1 MSMGGTKSPVS
12 IIYQEDLIM
21 KNLLKVQQKL
31 IPEVVEIMTRRYL
44 ILREISLS
52 GPIGRRALANIL
64 QSGER
69 VIRSETEI
77 LKQQGLINVN
87 IQGMTITDEGK
98 ELLHQLKDSM
108 NDVIGLNSLQ
118 EEVRQALGIK
128 KVLLIPGSYE
138 KNHSLMKDIGKK
150 AAKYFIDVIKEND
163 VISIA
168 GGSTMLEFA
177 RCIKTDKKYDSIM
190 VVPARG
196 SVGLDIETQSNNVV
210 AEVSKNIHSLYK
222 LLNIPDELC
231 EESIKTLTQ
240 EPEIHNTLELIQN
253 SNVLVFSIGRAD
265 EMVRRRK
272 LSDERA
278 KDIMDKGAIGEAF
291 GHYFNKKGEIVYK
304 LNTVGIDME
313 SFKNKRE
320 TIAVFA
326 GRKKAE
332 AFIPISKINKNIVL
346 ITDEE
351 SAKEI
356 LKNLG

>member
-1 MSMGGTKSPVS
+1 
-12 IIYQEDLIM
+12 M
-21 KNLLKVQQKL
+21 KNLLKIQQKL
-31 IPEVVEIMTRRYL
+31 IPEVIDIMTKRYL

-52 GPIGRRALANIL
+52 EPIGRRALATNL

-69 VIRSETEI
+69 IIRSETEL
-77 LKQQGLINVN
+77 LKKQGLIDVN
-87 IQGMTITDEGK
+87 LKGMTITEEGK
-98 ELLHQLKDSM
+98 EILSALKESM

-118 EEVRQALGIK
+118 EELRQVLGIK

-138 KNHSLMKDIGKK
+138 KNNSLLKDIGKQ
-150 AAKYFIDVIKEND
+150 ASKYFLSVLKDDDIV
-163 VISIA
+163 SIA

-177 RCIKTDKKYDSIM
+177 KSIKCDKKFSSTV

-196 SVGLDIETQSNNVV
+196 SVGLDVETQSNNVV
-210 AEVSKNIHSLYK
+210 AEVSKNIHSTYK
-222 LLNIPDELC
+222 LLNIPDELG

-240 EPEIHNTLELIQN
+240 EPEINKTLKLIQN

-265 EMVRRRK
+265 EMVKRRK
-272 LSDERA
+272 LSDEKA
-278 KDIMDKGAIGEAF
+278 KEIMDKEAIGEAF

-332 AFIPISKINKNIVL
+332 AFIPISKLNKNIVL
-346 ITDEE
+346 VTDED
-351 SAKEI
+351 SARRI
-356 LKNLG
+356 LELTVNN

>member
-1 MSMGGTKSPVS
+1 MQGTKNVPGVN
-12 IIYQEDLIM
+12 QEDVRM
-21 KNLLKVQQKL
+21 KNLLKIQQKL
-31 IPEVVEIMTRRYL
+31 IPEVIDIMTKRYL

-52 GPIGRRALANIL
+52 GPIGRRALATNL

-69 VIRSETEI
+69 IIRSETEL
-77 LKQQGLINVN
+77 LKNQGLIDVN
-87 IQGMTITDEGK
+87 LKGMTITEEGK
-98 ELLHQLKDSM
+98 EILNQLKDSM

-118 EEVRQALGIK
+118 EELRLALGIK

-138 KNHSLMKDIGKK
+138 QNNSLIKDIGKQ
-150 AAKYFIDVIKEND
+150 ASEYFLSVLKHDDIV
-163 VISIA
+163 SIA

-177 RCIKTDKKYDSIM
+177 KSIKCDKKFGSTI

-196 SVGLDIETQSNNVV
+196 SVGIDIETQSNNVV
-210 AEVSKNIHSLYK
+210 AEVSKNIHSTYK

-240 EPEIHNTLELIQN
+240 EPEINKTLELIQN

-272 LSDERA
+272 LSDEKA
-278 KDIMDKGAIGEAF
+278 KEIMDKEAVGEAF
-291 GHYFNKKGEIVYK
+291 GHYFNKKGEIVYR

-332 AFIPISKINKNIVL
+332 AFIAISKINKNIALV
-346 ITDEE
+346 TDEDG
-351 SAKEI
+351 AKRI
-356 LKNLG
+356 LELIAVN

>member
-1 MSMGGTKSPVS
+1 
-12 IIYQEDLIM
+12 M
-21 KNLLKVQQKL
+21 KNLLKIQQKL
-31 IPEVVEIMTRRYL
+31 IPEVVEIMTKRYL
-44 ILREISLS
+44 VLREISLN
-52 GPIGRRALANIL
+52 GPIGRRALATKL
-64 QSGER
+64 QNSER
-69 VIRSETEI
+69 VVRTETEL
-77 LKQQGLINVN
+77 LKQQGLIDVDLK
-87 IQGMTITDEGK
+87 GMTITEEGR
-98 ELLHQLKDSM
+98 ELLRDLKDVMSDAM
-108 NDVIGLNSLQ
+108 GLNELQ
-118 EEVRQALGIK
+118 EEVRQHLGIK
-128 KVLLIPGSYE
+128 KVVLIPGSYDN
-138 KNHSLMKDIGKK
+138 NHSLLKDISKQ
-150 AAKYFIDVIKEND
+150 AAKYFLHVIKED
-163 VISIA
+163 DIVSIA

-177 RCIKTDKKYDSIM
+177 KSIKSDKKYNSVT

-196 SVGLDIETQSNNVV
+196 SVGLDVETQSNNVV
-210 AEVSKNIHSLYK
+210 AEVSKNIHANYK
-222 LLNIPDELC
+222 LLNVPDQLC

-240 EPEIHNTLELIQN
+240 EPEIKNTLELIKN

-265 EMVRRRK
+265 EMVKRRK
-272 LSDERA
+272 LSDEKA
-278 KDIMDKGAIGEAF
+278 KDIMNKKAVGEAF

-356 LKNLG
+356 IKLG

>member
-1 MSMGGTKSPVS
+1 
-12 IIYQEDLIM
+12 M
-21 KNLLKVQQKL
+21 KNLLKIQQKL
-31 IPEVVEIMTRRYL
+31 IPEVIDIMTKRYL

-52 GPIGRRALANIL
+52 EPIGRRALAANL

-69 VIRSETEI
+69 IIRSETEL
-77 LKQQGLINVN
+77 LKNQGLIDVN
-87 IQGMTITDEGK
+87 LKGMTITEEGK
-98 ELLHQLKDSM
+98 EILNVLKDSM
-108 NDVIGLNSLQ
+108 NDVMGMNSLQ
-118 EEVRQALGIK
+118 EELRLALGIK

-138 KNHSLMKDIGKK
+138 QNNSLLKDVGKR
-150 AAKYFIDVIKEND
+150 ASKYFLSILKDDDIV
-163 VISIA
+163 SIA

-177 RCIKTDKKYDSIM
+177 KSIKCDKKFSSTV

-210 AEVSKNIHSLYK
+210 AEVSKNINSTYK

-231 EESIKTLTQ
+231 EASIKTLTQ
-240 EPEIHNTLELIQN
+240 EPEIKKTLELIQN

-265 EMVRRRK
+265 EK
-272 LSDERA
+272 A
-278 KDIMDKGAIGEAF
+278 KEIMDKEAIGEAF

-332 AFIPISKINKNIVL
+332 AFIPISKLNKNLVL
-346 ITDEE
+346 VTDED
-351 SAKEI
+351 SARKI
-356 LKNLG
+356 LELTVNN

>member
-1 MSMGGTKSPVS
+1 
-12 IIYQEDLIM
+12 M
-21 KNLLKVQQKL
+21 KNLLKIQQKL
-31 IPEVVEIMTRRYL
+31 IPEVIEIMTKRYL
-44 ILREISLS
+44 VLREISLS
-52 GPIGRRALANIL
+52 GPIGRRALANNL
-64 QSGER
+64 QNSER
-69 VIRSETEI
+69 IIRTETEL
-77 LKQQGLINVN
+77 LKQQGLIDVASK
-87 IQGMTITDEGK
+87 GMTITQEGQQ
-98 ELLHQLKDSM
+98 LLKDLKDAM
-108 NDVIGLNSLQ
+108 RDVIGINQLQ
-118 EEVRQALGIK
+118 EEIRQYLGIK
-128 KVLLIPGSYE
+128 KVILIPGSYDN
-138 KNHSLMKDIGKK
+138 NHSLIKDIGSQ
-150 AAKYFIDVIKEND
+150 AAKYFLDIIKDND
-163 VISIA
+163 IVSIA

-177 RCIKTDKKYDSIM
+177 RSIKSDKKYNSIT

-196 SVGLDIETQSNNVV
+196 SMGLDVETQSNNVV
-210 AEVSKNIHSLYK
+210 AEVSKNIHSNYK
-222 LLNIPDELC
+222 LLNVPDQLC

-240 EPEIHNTLELIQN
+240 EPEIKNTLELIKN

-265 EMVRRRK
+265 EMVKRRK
-272 LSDERA
+272 LSDEKA
-278 KDIMDKGAIGEAF
+278 KDIMNKKAVGEAF

-356 LKNLG
+356 LKLG

>member
-1 MSMGGTKSPVS
+1 
-12 IIYQEDLIM
+12 M
-21 KNLLKVQQKL
+21 KNLLKIQQKL
-31 IPEVVEIMTRRYL
+31 IPEVIEIMTKRYL
-44 ILREISLS
+44 VLREISLS
-52 GPIGRRALANIL
+52 GPIGRRALANNL
-64 QSGER
+64 QNSER
-69 VIRSETEI
+69 IIRTETEL
-77 LKQQGLINVN
+77 LKQQGLIDVASK
-87 IQGMTITDEGK
+87 GMTITQEGQQ
-98 ELLHQLKDSM
+98 LLKDLKDAM
-108 NDVIGLNSLQ
+108 RDVIGINQLQ
-118 EEVRQALGIK
+118 EEIRQYLGIK
-128 KVLLIPGSYE
+128 KVILIPGSYDN
-138 KNHSLMKDIGKK
+138 NHSLIKDIGSQ
-150 AAKYFIDVIKEND
+150 AAKYFLDIIKDND
-163 VISIA
+163 IVSIA

-177 RCIKTDKKYDSIM
+177 RSIKSDKKYNSIT

-196 SVGLDIETQSNNVV
+196 SMGLDVETQSNNVV
-210 AEVSKNIHSLYK
+210 AEVSKNIHSNYK
-222 LLNIPDELC
+222 LLNVPDQLC

-240 EPEIHNTLELIQN
+240 EPEIKNTLELIKN

-265 EMVRRRK
+265 EMVERRK
-272 LSDERA
+272 LSDEIA
-278 KDIMDKGAIGEAF
+278 KNIMDKKAVGEAF

-356 LKNLG
+356 LKLG

>member
-1 MSMGGTKSPVS
+1 
-12 IIYQEDLIM
+12 M
-21 KNLLKVQQKL
+21 KNLLKIQQKL
-31 IPEVVEIMTRRYL
+31 IPEVVEIMTKRYL
-44 ILREISLS
+44 VLREISLN
-52 GPIGRRALANIL
+52 GPIGRRALATNL
-64 QSGER
+64 QNSER
-69 VIRSETEI
+69 VVRNETEL
-77 LKQQGLINVN
+77 LKQQGLIDVDLK
-87 IQGMTITDEGK
+87 GMTITEEGI
-98 ELLHQLKDSM
+98 ELLRDLKDVMSDAM
-108 NDVIGLNSLQ
+108 GLNELQ
-118 EEVRQALGIK
+118 EEIRQHLGIK
-128 KVLLIPGSYE
+128 KVVLIPGSYDN
-138 KNHSLMKDIGKK
+138 NHSLVKDISKQ
-150 AAKYFIDVIKEND
+150 AAKYFLHVIKED
-163 VISIA
+163 DIVSIA

-177 RCIKTDKKYDSIM
+177 KSIKSDKKYNSVT

-196 SVGLDIETQSNNVV
+196 SVGLDVETQSNNVV
-210 AEVSKNIHSLYK
+210 AEVSKNIHANYK
-222 LLNIPDELC
+222 LLNVPDQLC

-240 EPEIHNTLELIQN
+240 EPEIKNTLELIKN

-265 EMVRRRK
+265 EMVKRRK
-272 LSDERA
+272 LSDEKA
-278 KDIMDKGAIGEAF
+278 KDIMNKKAVGEAF

-356 LKNLG
+356 LKLG

>member
-1 MSMGGTKSPVS
+1 
-12 IIYQEDLIM
+12 M
-21 KNLLKVQQKL
+21 KNLLKIQQKL
-31 IPEVVEIMTRRYL
+31 IPEVVEIMTKRYL
-44 ILREISLS
+44 VLREISLN
-52 GPIGRRALANIL
+52 GPIGRRALATNL
-64 QSGER
+64 QNSER
-69 VIRSETEI
+69 VVRTETEL
-77 LKQQGLINVN
+77 LKQQGLIDVDLK
-87 IQGMTITDEGK
+87 GMTITEEGI
-98 ELLHQLKDSM
+98 ELLRDLKDVMSDAM
-108 NDVIGLNSLQ
+108 GLNELQ
-118 EEVRQALGIK
+118 EEVRQHLGIK
-128 KVLLIPGSYE
+128 KVVLIPGSYDN
-138 KNHSLMKDIGKK
+138 NHSLVKDISKQ
-150 AAKYFIDVIKEND
+150 AAKYFLHVIKED
-163 VISIA
+163 DIVSIA

-177 RCIKTDKKYDSIM
+177 KSIKSDKKYNSVT

-196 SVGLDIETQSNNVV
+196 SVGLDVETQSNNVV
-210 AEVSKNIHSLYK
+210 AEVSKNIHANYK
-222 LLNIPDELC
+222 LLNVPDQLC

-240 EPEIHNTLELIQN
+240 EPEIKNTLELIKN

-265 EMVRRRK
+265 EMVKRRK
-272 LSDERA
+272 LSDEKA
-278 KDIMDKGAIGEAF
+278 KDIMNKKAVGEAF

-356 LKNLG
+356 LKLG

>member
-1 MSMGGTKSPVS
+1 
-12 IIYQEDLIM
+12 M
-21 KNLLKVQQKL
+21 KHLLEIQQKL
-31 IPEVVEIMTRRYL
+31 IPEVVEIMTKRYL
-44 ILREISLS
+44 VLREISLN
-52 GPIGRRALANIL
+52 GPIGRRALATKL
-64 QSGER
+64 QNSER
-69 VIRSETEI
+69 VVRTETEL
-77 LKQQGLINVN
+77 LKQQGLIDVDLK
-87 IQGMTITDEGK
+87 GMTITEEGR
-98 ELLHQLKDSM
+98 ELLRDLKDVMSDAM
-108 NDVIGLNSLQ
+108 GLNELQ
-118 EEVRQALGIK
+118 EEVRQHLGIK
-128 KVLLIPGSYE
+128 KVVLIPGSYDN
-138 KNHSLMKDIGKK
+138 NHSLLKDISKQ
-150 AAKYFIDVIKEND
+150 AAKYFLHVIKED
-163 VISIA
+163 DIVSIA

-177 RCIKTDKKYDSIM
+177 KSIKSDKKYNSVT

-196 SVGLDIETQSNNVV
+196 SVGLDVETQSNNVV
-210 AEVSKNIHSLYK
+210 AEVSKNIHANYK
-222 LLNIPDELC
+222 LLNVPDQLC

-240 EPEIHNTLELIQN
+240 EPEIKNTLELIKN

-265 EMVRRRK
+265 EMVKRRK
-272 LSDERA
+272 LSDEKA
-278 KDIMDKGAIGEAF
+278 KDIMNKKAVGEAF

-356 LKNLG
+356 LKLG